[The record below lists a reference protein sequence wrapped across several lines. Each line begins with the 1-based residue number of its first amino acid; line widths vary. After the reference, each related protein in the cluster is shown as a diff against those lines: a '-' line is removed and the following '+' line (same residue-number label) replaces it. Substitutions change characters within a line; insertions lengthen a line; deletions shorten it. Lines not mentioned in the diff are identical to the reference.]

1 MTTPNLGLQKV
12 PANSLQPSIPIN
24 DSLQALDALVQLSVI
39 ALTAT
44 PPTTTSGDVGKRWL
58 IDGGATGAWAT
69 HDGDV
74 ALCTAAGQW
83 RFFQP
88 QDGWR
93 AGTSGAIDYR
103 YDAAGNDWAIQA
115 PLTNP
120 MTVAGDLIVGGAEG
134 VPTRLAAGT
143 NGNVLKVVSG
153 TPAWADEAAVGAPVS
168 SLAITDGVVDVD
180 LSLGDLFTLSL
191 TANVTSIALSNPPGS
206 GLGQTIGVR
215 IRQDAMGGHTVAL
228 PASFRPITGSDTAVQ
243 AAANAYTILIAT
255 TFDNGTRWE
264 YSMKAGGA

>member
-1 MTTPNLGLQKV
+1 MTTPNLGLQAV

-58 IDGGATGAWAT
+58 VDGGATGVWAT

-103 YDAAGNDWAIQA
+103 YDAATNDWAIQA
-115 PLTNP
+115 SLTNP

-134 VPTRLAAGT
+134 IPTRLSAGT
-143 NGNVLKVVSG
+143 SGKVLKVVSG
-153 TPAWADEAAVGAPVS
+153 TPEWADEATASELVNALTISSGAV
-168 SLAITDGVVDVD
+168 AINCA
-180 LSLGDLFTLSL
+180 LGDYFTL
-191 TANVTSIALSNPPGS
+191 ALSENVS
-206 GLGQTIGVR
+206 GITFSDLPAEGKAQTIMVR
-215 IRQDAMGGHTVAL
+215 ITQDATPRTVAW
-228 PASFRPITGSDTAVQ
+228 PASFKWAGGSAGVVSTGVGAIDVLA
-243 AAANAYTILIAT
+243 LT
-255 TFDNGTRWE
+255 TFDQGATWQATLA
-264 YSMKAGGA
+264 KAFS